1 VCFVGFALDE
11 ATCKQ
16 NDDCKGKLSL
26 CKDSAICVDEVCKC
40 RTTILGKPTKCITA
54 FDCPFVCAPPCDK
67 QYCDPVD
74 GQCKCLC
81 H

>member
-11 ATCKQ
+11 DKCQK

-40 RTTILGKPTKCITA
+40 RTTILGK
-54 FDCPFVCAPPCDK
+54 
-67 QYCDPVD
+67 
-74 GQCKCLC
+74 L
-81 H
+81 